1 MKKYFIK
8 IRNVVFTQS
17 KRFINKFP
25 LLKKAI
31 IKLIKT
37 FETITGLKLIKDN
50 YELWLKNNT
59 PTLEQLQEQGIH
71 VKKFSYR
78 PLISIVTPVFN
89 TDPLLLGDCIESVL
103 AQSYYNWEL
112 ILVDDKSTNTEP
124 KEIIQK
130 YADTD
135 DRVKAIFNKKNLHI
149 SGATN
154 EGIKVAKGEYI
165 ALLDHDDILYPH
177 ALFSIVDSLKNN
189 RHDFIYSDE
198 DKLSEDGKVRSNPF
212 FKPDWSPDFLRS
224 VNYITHFTVI
234 KKSLIN
240 KVGGFRSEFDGAQ
253 DWDLFLRTT
262 RDAKS
267 IYHIQDVLYGW
278 RMSSNSTAQ
287 NTEAKPYVVDAQRKA
302 LKDDAKDRGLVAT
315 IEQSKYIK
323 DYWSVNYK
331 VKGSPL
337 VSIIIPTKNQYHIVK
352 RCIDSILDKST
363 YNHYEIILVDTG
375 STEND
380 VINWYKKIKNKKIKQ
395 LSFVEDKFSYANSC
409 NYGASKASGEYLIML
424 NNDTEV
430 ITPNWIELMLGD
442 AQRKEVGSVGALLLY
457 PGYKYIQHAGIGVG
471 LGRYAA
477 NIMSEVN
484 FQNTGVM
491 QSIYGKNKR
500 NVACCT
506 AACLMIKRDIF
517 NQLNGFDNKFSV
529 TYNDVD
535 LGLRILEEGYTNIFN
550 PYVVLVHYESLSL
563 GRPKHKKRDSVEI
576 SKAKDLLRSKWR
588 KYIHSDP
595 YYNSNF
601 SKDNADF
608 TIKKT
613 NMIK

>member
-1 MKKYFIK
+1 LKKYFIK
-8 IRNVVFTQS
+8 IRNVVFAQS

-59 PTLEQLQEQGIH
+59 PTLEQLQEQVIH

-177 ALFSIVDSLKNN
+177 ALFSIVDSLQNN

-198 DKLSEDGKVRSNPF
+198 DKLSEDGRVRSNPF

-224 VNYITHFTVI
+224 INYITHFAVI

-240 KVGGFRSEFDGAQ
+240 KVGGFRSEFNGAQ
-253 DWDLFLRTT
+253 DWDLFMRTT
-262 RDAKS
+262 REAKS

-278 RMSSNSTAQ
+278 RMSNNSTAQ

-302 LKDDAKDRGLVAT
+302 LKDDAKARGLVAT

-442 AQRKEVGSVGALLLY
+442 AQRKEVGSVGVLLY
-457 PGYKYIQHAGIGVG
+457 YPGNKHIQHAGIGIG
-471 LGRYAA
+471 LGGYAA
-477 NIMSEVN
+477 NLLGAVVLNNMDAL
-484 FQNTGVM
+484 QK
-491 QSIYGKNKR
+491 IYGLNKR
-500 NVACCT
+500 NVAANT
-506 AACLMIKRDIF
+506 AACIMIKSGLF
-517 NQLNGFDNKFSV
+517 KNLKGFDNKFSV

-535 LGLRILEEGYTNIFN
+535 LGLRLLKNGYVNVYN
-550 PYVVLVHYESLSL
+550 PAVELTHHESISL
-563 GRPKHKKRDSVEI
+563 GLPEESKRDSIEFD
-576 SKAKDLLRSKWR
+576 KAKYLLKKRWQI
-588 KYIHSDP
+588 YITNDP
-595 YYNSNF
+595 YLNMHY
-601 SKDNADF
+601 SKGHANF
-608 TIKKT
+608 TIAD
-613 NMIK
+613 